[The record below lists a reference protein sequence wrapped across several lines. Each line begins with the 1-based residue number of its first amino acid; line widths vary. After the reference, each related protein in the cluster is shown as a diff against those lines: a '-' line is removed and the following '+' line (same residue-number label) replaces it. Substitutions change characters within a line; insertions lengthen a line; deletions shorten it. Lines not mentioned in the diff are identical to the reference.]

1 MFDDSLMESTGRIR
15 THAKW
20 LAIGSFLLQAT
31 LLCMLILYPLL
42 HPEALPKQVMTRLF
56 LAPPPPPSQ
65 AQLPTRTEVLHRTA
79 PATLVS
85 LSLPSKIP
93 AHPSMQ
99 PDEPTAPEDIVGL
112 DRASGDSSSNM
123 LKNFFGDGAGPAP
136 HVVEA
141 KPPTTRT
148 GPFRISRGV
157 AEGHL
162 LEPIRPVYP
171 AIARAA
177 RIQGTVVIEAT
188 ISKTGTVM
196 NAHAISGPP
205 MLIQA
210 ALTAIEQ
217 ARYQPYKLSGE
228 AVEVETTINVQFTLG
243 G

>member
-15 THAKW
+15 TRTKW
-20 LAIGSFLLQAT
+20 LAVGSFLLQAT

-56 LAPPPPPSQ
+56 LTPPPPPSR
-65 AQLPTRTEVLHRTA
+65 AELPVHTEASHRA
-79 PATLVS
+79 VPATLAS
-85 LSLPSKIP
+85 LTLPKRIP
-93 AHPSMQ
+93 SRVSMQ
-99 PDEPTAPEDIVGL
+99 SEEPAAPEDIVGL
-112 DRASGDSSSNM
+112 DHASGDSSSNV
-123 LKNFFGDGAGPAP
+123 LKNFFSDGTGPAP

-141 KPPTTRT
+141 KPSTTTT
-148 GPFRISRGV
+148 GPLRISKGV

-162 LEPIRPVYP
+162 LVPIRPAYP

-188 ISKTGTVM
+188 ISKTGAVI

-217 ARYQPYKLSGE
+217 AHYQPYKLSGE
-228 AVEVETTINVQFTLG
+228 PVEVETTIDVQFTLG

>member
-15 THAKW
+15 TRAKW

-42 HPEALPKQVMTRLF
+42 RPYALPKQALTTLL
-56 LAPPPPPSQ
+56 LAPPPPLSR
-65 AQLPTRTEVLHRTA
+65 AELPAHTEVTHKAVPT
-79 PATLVS
+79 TLAS
-85 LSLPSKIP
+85 LTLSKRIPS
-93 AHPSMQ
+93 HVSMQ
-99 PDEPTAPEDIVGL
+99 PDEPAAPEDILGL
-112 DRASGDSSSNM
+112 DRASGDSSSNV
-123 LKNFFGDGAGPAP
+123 LKNFFGDGSGPAP

-177 RIQGTVVIEAT
+177 RIQGTVIIEAT
-188 ISKTGTVM
+188 ISKTGTVI

-217 ARYQPYKLSGE
+217 AHYQPYKLSGE
-228 AVEVETTINVQFTLG
+228 PVEVETTIDVQFTLG